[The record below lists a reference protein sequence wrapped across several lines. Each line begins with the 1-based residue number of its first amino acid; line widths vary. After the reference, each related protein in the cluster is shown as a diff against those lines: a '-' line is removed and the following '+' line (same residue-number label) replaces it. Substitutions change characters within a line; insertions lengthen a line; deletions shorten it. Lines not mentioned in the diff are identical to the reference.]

1 MQHDDEDEHRLK
13 ADVVIVGGGIAGCST
28 AVMLGR
34 MGLEVVVLDAE
45 TDMNA
50 HKRSCAHYI
59 QPSAVPMLRKHGL
72 APLIE
77 EHGGIRSVTDVW
89 MRWGWIRSHLPA
101 DQYGYNVRRET
112 LDPMLRRVA
121 AWTPGV
127 RIRQG
132 HAIKEVLRRG
142 DRVSGVIATDQ
153 KTRKPL
159 MIEARLVIAADGR
172 WSPTAKLAGISAE
185 TRPNS
190 RFAYLA
196 YYENP
201 RKGPEATRQR
211 VWYLEPN
218 VAYESPT
225 DGGLSCF
232 SVLAPKNELGVWRID
247 PRAAMRRIF
256 AGLPGGIDLADLK
269 KHGPVTGVLEMPNM
283 RREPAIPGLALVGDA
298 ALCADPLFRTGCGW
312 AFQSSAWLA
321 ETVGPS
327 LKEGS
332 AEDLDA
338 ALVDYSTLHTRE
350 TLPHYELISG
360 LSTGRPLKFG
370 ERMLSSAATRSGEVA
385 RLFELLTARSIP
397 PQEMSRAGVVFKVMT
412 ASLRRGRSSSP
423 ATTAR

>member
-1 MQHDDEDEHRLK
+1 MQHDDEDEHRIK
-13 ADVVIVGGGIAGCST
+13 TDVVVVGGGIAGCST
-28 AVMLGR
+28 AAMFGR

-45 TDMNA
+45 ADINVF
-50 HKRSCAHYI
+50 KRSCAHYI
-59 QPSAVPMLRKHGL
+59 QPSALPTLRKYGL
-72 APLIE
+72 AGLIE

-89 MRWGWIRSHLPA
+89 MRWGWIRSDLPA
-101 DQYGYNVRRET
+101 DQYGYNIRRET

-121 AWTPGV
+121 AWTKGV

-132 HAIKEVLRRG
+132 HTIKEVLRRG
-142 DRVSGVIATDQ
+142 DRVSGVIALDER
-153 KTRKPL
+153 TRRPL
-159 MIEARLVIAADGR
+159 MIDSRLVVAADGR
-172 WSPTAKLAGISAE
+172 WSPTAKLAGLPTY
-185 TRPNS
+185 TRPNC

-225 DGGLSCF
+225 DGDISCF

-256 AGLPGGIDLADLK
+256 AALPGGLDLGELRK
-269 KHGPVTGVLEMPNM
+269 VGPVTGVLEMPNM
-283 RREPAIPGLALVGDA
+283 RRAPAIPGLGLVGDA
-298 ALCADPLFRTGCGW
+298 ALSADPLFRTGCGW

-327 LKEGS
+327 LKEGNM
-332 AEDLDA
+332 EDVDA
-338 ALVDYSTLHTRE
+338 ALADYASHHERE

-360 LSTGRPLKFG
+360 LSTGRPLTFS
-370 ERMLSSAATRSGEVA
+370 ERMLSSAATRSREVA

-397 PQEMSRAGVVFKVMT
+397 PQQVSRAGVMFKVMT
-412 ASLRRGRSSSP
+412 ASLRRTRP
-423 ATTAR
+423 AMPAPPPR

>member
-1 MQHDDEDEHRLK
+1 MQHEGEDEHRLT
-13 ADVVIVGGGIAGCST
+13 ADVVVVGAGIAGCTT
-28 AVMLGR
+28 AVLLGR
-34 MGLEVVVLDAE
+34 LGLEVVVLDAE
-45 TDMNA
+45 EDINVF
-50 HKRSCAHYI
+50 KRSCAHFI

-77 EHGGIRSVTDVW
+77 EHGAIRSVTDVW
-89 MRWGWIRSHLPA
+89 MRWGWIRSSLPA
-101 DQYGYNVRRET
+101 DQYGYNIRRET

-127 RIRQG
+127 RVRQG
-132 HAIKEVLRRG
+132 HSIKEVLRRN

-153 KTRKPL
+153 RTRKPM
-159 MIEARLVIAADGR
+159 MIEARLVVAADGR
-172 WSPTAKLAGISAE
+172 WSPTAKLAGLPTE

-201 RKGPEATRQR
+201 RRGPEANRQR

-225 DGGLSCF
+225 DGELSCF

-256 AGLPGGIDLADLK
+256 SSLPGGVDLADLR
-269 KHGPVTGVLEMPNM
+269 KHGPVTGVLEMPNI
-283 RREPAIPGLALVGDA
+283 RRQAAVAGLGLVGDA

-321 ETVGPS
+321 ETVGPT
-327 LKEGS
+327 LKDGTLPEVD
-332 AEDLDA
+332 E
-338 ALVDYSTLHTRE
+338 ALADYAGLHERE
-350 TLPHYELISG
+350 TLPHYESMSD

-370 ERMLSSAATRSGEVA
+370 ERMLSSAATRNGDVA
-385 RLFELLTARSIP
+385 RLFELLAARSIA
-397 PQEMSRAGVVFKVMT
+397 PQEVSRAGVMLKVMT
-412 ASLRRGRSSSP
+412 ASLRRSRP
-423 ATTAR
+423 QPTVPPR

>member
-1 MQHDDEDEHRLK
+1 
-13 ADVVIVGGGIAGCST
+13 
-28 AVMLGR
+28 

-45 TDMNA
+45 ADINVY
-50 HKRSCAHYI
+50 KRSCAHYI
-59 QPSAVPMLRKHGL
+59 QPSAVPVLRKYGL
-72 APLIE
+72 APLLE
-77 EHGGIRSVTDVW
+77 EHGAVRSVTDIW
-89 MRWGWIRSHLPA
+89 MRWGWIRSNLSA

-112 LDPMLRRVA
+112 LDPMLRRAA

-132 HAIKEVLRRG
+132 HAIKEVLQRG

-159 MIEARLVIAADGR
+159 MIESRLVVAADGR
-172 WSPTAKLAGISAE
+172 WSPTAKLAGLPTE
-185 TRPNS
+185 TRPNC

-225 DGGLSCF
+225 DGDLSCF
-232 SVLAPKNELGVWRID
+232 SVLAPKSDLGVWRID

-256 AGLPGGIDLADLK
+256 AALPGGVDLADLK
-269 KHGPVTGVLEMPNM
+269 KVGPITGVLEMPNM
-283 RREPAIPGLALVGDA
+283 RRPASLPGLGLVGDA
-298 ALCADPLFRTGCGW
+298 ALSADPLFRTGCGW

-321 ETVGPS
+321 ETVGPA
-327 LKEGS
+327 LKDGDS
-332 AEDLDA
+332 AADVDA
-338 ALVDYSTLHTRE
+338 ALVQYAALHERE
-350 TLPHYELISG
+350 TLTHYDLISG

-385 RLFELLTARSIP
+385 RLFELLASRSIP
-397 PQEMSRAGVVFKVMT
+397 PEQMSRAGVVFKVVT
-412 ASLRRGRSSSP
+412 ASLRRGRPQSAISP
-423 ATTAR
+423 R